1 MPQLAPLRK
10 FNGSKRRR
18 SVYMTI
24 TDDPDNKFQL
34 DGNDLEVGAS
44 LDFDTANTHN
54 VTIQVED
61 DNGDT
66 FEKTF
71 LITVTEAAVGANDKE
86 VTFNGIDESCSNG
99 NIPEVDAGNVAFSIA
114 FEVTRSREGV
124 EETIFSQQVANA
136 TLQGQEISFLSNN
149 RIAFKLI
156 SDASAGSEIS
166 ITTGAGAAVRLN
178 EKAFFVLTFNG
189 DKSSTNNLE
198 IYKNGSGVATS
209 NIENDLTVGSD
220 ITSGVGT
227 LYGLRADGANYFQG
241 RLDNFMIFDKV
252 LSAAEVT
259 ELYNSGDPL
268 ETLTGTL
275 LTANIMHVP
284 ITSSDSYP
292 TLNDSR
298 GNYDITMN
306 ANMDAG
312 NIVDA
317 GSIT

>member
-1 MPQLAPLRK
+1 MGLDVQSFLKENNLGKLGKTFRVYSGDLLFEEYKAYPPTAVGGEALKLTYIYSGNVQVAQQAEVSTWTQEMQDTIDSG
-10 FNGSKRRR
+10 NGTGPTGILLSN
-18 SVYMTI
+18 STISENASIGTFIGNLTAQNGEGPFTWTI

-86 VTFNGIDESCSNG
+86 V
-99 NIPEVDAGNVAFSIA
+99 
-114 FEVTRSREGV
+114 
-124 EETIFSQQVANA
+124 
-136 TLQGQEISFLSNN
+136 
-149 RIAFKLI
+149 
-156 SDASAGSEIS
+156 
-166 ITTGAGAAVRLN
+166 
-178 EKAFFVLTFNG
+178 TFNG

-268 ETLTGTL
+268 ETLTGTYVTVSL
-275 LTANIMHVP
+275 
-284 ITSSDSYP
+284 ITR
-292 TLNDSR
+292 TEAL
-298 GNYDITMN
+298 
-306 ANMDAG
+306 
-312 NIVDA
+312 
-317 GSIT
+317 